1 MTLFTNNLGCYDRP
15 YNGEENVILLV
26 GDSFTF
32 GHADFPNKY
41 GTLLERYLDYRILKC
56 GVGGYGTYQEFC
68 KIKKILNM
76 IKVKPKLLIIG
87 YWYGND
93 MRNDLDMAENGILP
107 NEMLANTDISSSVD
121 YKLTHSADSRLLS
134 IKKWIQ
140 GHLMLYYVFN
150 KNILVRSIFSR
161 FGFVDTYAN
170 FVPFVSV
177 NKFPQLQKG
186 WQLHLNILKKIKHW
200 TDQQNIKL
208 LIVLLPADFQV
219 YDFLK
224 PKQDIYDFDQ
234 PVRMLSAFF
243 KENEIRYF
251 DILPYMRQYANKTP
265 RLYINNQ
272 KDFYWREDG
281 HFNDKGNRLV
291 ALLLARYILEEK
303 ILDIENAE
311 SKKQDIERWLEE
323 YIQK

>member
-1 MTLFTNNLGCYDRP
+1 
-15 YNGEENVILLV
+15 
-26 GDSFTF
+26 
-32 GHADFPNKY
+32 
-41 GTLLERYLDYRILKC
+41 
-56 GVGGYGTYQEFC
+56 
-68 KIKKILNM
+68 M

-87 YWYGND
+87 YWYGDD

-303 ILDIENAE
+303 MLDIENAE